1 MIKDVYRKILN
12 NKGLQC
18 YTELIFYRY
27 TNENFMYKS
36 SKNVIYTIT
45 LHIHIMSFIL
55 SSYINT
61 DEHDVRHI
69 NFKIQAIGKNT

>member
-1 MIKDVYRKILN
+1 
-12 NKGLQC
+12 
-18 YTELIFYRY
+18 
-27 TNENFMYKS
+27 MYKS

-55 SSYINT
+55 SSDINI
-61 DEHDVRHI
+61 DEYDVRHI